1 MELKEIFKEYPLF
14 HKWSAK
20 KKLNSTDLSILT
32 EFKNSSSFRALI
44 EWIEKHPVSHSE
56 GKQILELGGELILMN
71 QSIQAILQKHKQA
84 KALIADFKK
93 LRFPIYTQKQEE
105 KTKIIKKL
113 KLEPALKAVWRQD
126 KDRGVLSI
134 QFQSFSLKDLKQKI
148 KKLEAV
154 YKQLNEEKEKLFST
168 PT

>member
-1 MELKEIFKEYPLF
+1 MKLTEIFKEHPLF
-14 HKWSAK
+14 HKWSVE

-32 EFKNSSSFRALI
+32 EFNNSSSFKTLI

-56 GKQILELGGELILMN
+56 GKQILELGGELLLMN
-71 QSIQAILQKHKQA
+71 QSIQTILKKHKQA
-84 KALIADFKK
+84 KALIANFKK
-93 LRFPIYTQKQEE
+93 LRFPISSQQQEQKI
-105 KTKIIKKL
+105 KIIKKM

-126 KDRGVLSI
+126 KDKGSLFI

-154 YKQLNEEKEKLFST
+154 YKQLSEEKEKLWLE
-168 PT
+168 